1 MSIFCNTQITVQRQ
15 YFSAMKNCIKWN
27 SVQTWVTKIVK
38 NHSLVCRQPSAYCA
52 KPRSECYLIDR
63 SIGMIAEWFEYC
75 VLLYAVRRLR
85 LVRNSTENFRQLI
98 IDEVATSV
106 S

>member
-1 MSIFCNTQITVQRQ
+1 
-15 YFSAMKNCIKWN
+15 
-27 SVQTWVTKIVK
+27 
-38 NHSLVCRQPSAYCA
+38 
-52 KPRSECYLIDR
+52 
-63 SIGMIAEWFEYC
+63 MIAEWLEYC

-98 IDEVATSV
+98 TDEVATSV